1 MDAGRR
7 CCRASSAIPALSSS
21 GLDKRLVKFDLGLW
35 ILTHSD
41 LRRSARVRAFMEFA
55 GAEMAKHRRSIEGAE
70 NEGASPT
77 SPTGAD
83 FCDFRR
89 VL

>member
-1 MDAGRR
+1 MDSGRR

-21 GLDKRLVKFDLGLW
+21 GLDKRLVKSTSGLW

-70 NEGASPT
+70 NEEAKQ
-77 SPTGAD
+77 
-83 FCDFRR
+83 
-89 VL
+89 

>member
-1 MDAGRR
+1 MLELAVHG
-7 CCRASSAIPALSSS
+7 CGAALLPRFL
-21 GLDKRLVKFDLGLW
+21 GDPCPEFVRVGQAPGEVDLGLW

-70 NEGASPT
+70 E
-77 SPTGAD
+77 
-83 FCDFRR
+83 RR
-89 VL
+89 GVKR